1 MYLTFGKSDNSNQ
14 ILLLQSIKKLIQLN
28 KTYLLRFE
36 EEQEQIH
43 WQQNLQTWWS
53 PHVAVL
59 LSQSFW
65 LVPHNLQGSVN
76 NNVHV
81 SHHINTSYSYQKKT
95 LYTVPINTSAQ
106 RQTST
111 FKDIEHDRFLILS
124 Q

>member
-65 LVPHNLQGSVN
+65 LVPHNLQDSVN
-76 NNVHV
+76 NNVQCV
-81 SHHINTSYSYQKKT
+81 ISYQHLLFISETNT
-95 LYTVPINTSAQ
+95 LYCSY
-106 RQTST
+106 
-111 FKDIEHDRFLILS
+111 
-124 Q
+124 